1 VTQRTLPATLAFA
14 SSRSA
19 RRGRMQ
25 RQGYDLQLSGGNTVA
40 MRFVKFA
47 PRLSRLLPAMG

>member
-1 VTQRTLPATLAFA
+1 
-14 SSRSA
+14 
-19 RRGRMQ
+19 MQ